1 MLFNSLAY
9 LIFFPAVVS
18 LFFLL
23 PHRFRWIMLLG
34 ASYYFYLSWKA
45 EYLVLIL
52 FSTLLS
58 YYCALQIEQRPNAR
72 KAWLWLSIL
81 GNLSVLFFFK
91 YFNFLG
97 EATQSLLSAV
107 QIDIV
112 PPYLDFLLPVG
123 ISFYTF
129 QTLSYTI
136 DIYRGQQKAE
146 RHLGLYALYV
156 SFFPQLVA
164 GPIER
169 SGNLLPQFKTRQV
182 LRYESIASGVQQML
196 WGFFKKLVVAD
207 RLALYVNEIY
217 ADPQQFSGL
226 TLLLA
231 TILFS
236 FQIYC
241 DFSAY
246 SDIAIGTARCM
257 GYDLMENFRRPY
269 FARSVAEFWRRWHIS
284 LSTWF
289 RDYLYIPLGGNRVS
303 VPRWYL
309 NLLIV
314 FLVSGLWH
322 GANWTFVFW
331 GGLHALYLIGSL
343 LVGSFGERFSQSADR
358 ISHPSQRGA
367 GRGSQASLLRRTH
380 HQSTNAI
387 RRYGMQTISIL
398 FTYSLVLFAWI
409 FFRAETLG
417 DAFYVVGK
425 ILDFSGPV
433 YYQGFFLIHLVYSF
447 LAIAILMGV
456 ELYQEYGKKFTL
468 LVFAGRNHLQY
479 AMLVVAI
486 LLLGVFDGGQFIYFQ
501 F

>member
-9 LIFFPAVVS
+9 LVFFPAVVS

-58 YYCALQIEQRPNAR
+58 YYCALQIEQKPNAR
-72 KAWLWLSIL
+72 KVWLWLSIL

-97 EATQSLLSAV
+97 EAAQSLLSII
-107 QIDIV
+107 QLDIV

-231 TILFS
+231 TVLFS

-322 GANWTFVFW
+322 GANWTFVVW

-343 LVGSFGERFSQSADR
+343 FLGSFGERFFQSA
-358 ISHPSQRGA
+358 
-367 GRGSQASLLRRTH
+367 
-380 HQSTNAI
+380 NAI
-387 RRYGMQTISIL
+387 HRYGARAFSIL
-398 FTYSLVLFAWI
+398 ITYSLVLFAWI
-409 FFRAETLG
+409 FFRAETLE

-425 ILDFSGPV
+425 ILDFSGPI
-433 YYQGFFLIHLVYSF
+433 YYQGFFLIHLAYSF
-447 LAIAILMGV
+447 LAIAILMSV
-456 ELYQEYGKKFTL
+456 ELFQEYGKNFSFPT
-468 LVFAGRNHLQY
+468 FATRNHLQY
-479 AMLVVAI
+479 AMLIVAI